1 MKRDIKTI
9 DSILSEKNIK
19 RLDAYVNISHKI
31 KFLCLKDKCKHSWI
45 TSPNAIL
52 NGNRGCAKCSRSLKL
67 TNKDVD
73 DKILSKNIKRLDN
86 YINNNTKINFQCLIV
101 DCNYIWKTNPRNILN
116 MDSGCPRC
124 SGLIKLTLE
133 YIDDKLYNKKIKR
146 LSEYFN
152 CNKEIS
158 LQCMVDCH
166 IWNSSMNSIINKNH
180 GCPKCSG
187 NALLTNNDIDL
198 KLTNRNIQRLDNYI
212 NNITKISFK
221 CLNCHFQWKTLA
233 TSIINTGTG
242 CPRCNLPGI
251 NAHKIYDILKINNID
266 FEKEYNIKNIN
277 INEKHRYRLDY
288 YFPSNRL
295 AIEYNG
301 AQHYEPRSFGFNIE
315 NSLKKFYKQQDRDEY
330 IRCFCKIQNI
340 KLIEIDGRFFK
351 SKKLED
357 YLINILKQE
366 GLIK

>member
-9 DSILSEKNIK
+9 DSILFEKNIK
-19 RLDAYVNISHKI
+19 RLDAYVNINHKI
-31 KFLCLKDKCKHSWI
+31 KFLCLKDKCSHIWI

-52 NGNRGCAKCSRSLKL
+52 NDNRGCAKCSGCLKL

-73 DKILSKNIKRLDN
+73 DKILSKNIKRLDD

-101 DCNYIWKTNPRNILN
+101 NCNYIWKTKPRNILN
-116 MDSGCPRC
+116 MDSGCPKC

-133 YIDDKLYNKKIKR
+133 YIDNQLFNKKIKR

-152 CNKEIS
+152 CSKEIF
-158 LQCMVDCH
+158 LQCMVKQCNYE
-166 IWNSSMNSIINKNH
+166 WRSSINLIINKNH
-180 GCPKCSG
+180 
-187 NALLTNNDIDL
+187 
-198 KLTNRNIQRLDNYI
+198 
-212 NNITKISFK
+212 
-221 CLNCHFQWKTLA
+221 
-233 TSIINTGTG
+233 G

-251 NAHKIYDILKINNID
+251 NANKIYDILKINNIS

-301 AQHYEPRSFGFNIE
+301 IQHYEPRSFGLNIE
-315 NSLKKFYKQQDRDEY
+315 NSFKKFYKQQDRDEY
-330 IRCFCKIQNI
+330 IRYFCKIQNI

-351 SKKLED
+351 SKKLEN